1 MKPKPLFASC
11 LALSLAACAGT
22 MTHMATYG
30 GAARSF
36 AKEGCG
42 QFCWSRH
49 RPASNDEIS
58 GASTCEDAAAEAPL
72 KACAA
77 SLSAGG
83 KTFVD
88 KKAAQDEL
96 ETCMASNG
104 WWRITVFITICE

>member
-1 MKPKPLFASC
+1 
-11 LALSLAACAGT
+11 
-22 MTHMATYG
+22 MTTYG

-49 RPASNDEIS
+49 RPASNAEIS
-58 GASTCEDAAAEAPL
+58 GASTCEDAAADAPL

-83 KTFVD
+83 KPLVH
-88 KKAAQDEL
+88 KKVAQSEL